1 MVVPPSECFAITYKC
16 IAIVKCLVCFYA
28 KIENYYKNSRNLS
41 DLIFLVRY
49 ADKIDANNNEI
60 SRPRD
65 WENGKETLQRGR
77 HRTTVE
83 TGSSIPPNSQGIS
96 QPNPSGAASTTS
108 RTLQKPSTVANIRL
122 SRMVANDQVFY
133 VSNEKGDRRNGSPHS
148 AAPTLKTAALG
159 RQLSPP
165 PRMTSSSSSVASIK
179 SHPTAH
185 RKRYQK
191 NFPATSSSTSGDVSR
206 VRYRDVI
213 HEVQNE
219 ALPAAATGN
228 DEDLQSVSE
237 LKLDDVPYTYDVIRP
252 RDVPFETDEGY
263 IGLNEKVDYVDESA
277 QDTDKIN
284 FLEMA
289 ERVRQLYLR
298 SKSISQAQQ

>member
-1 MVVPPSECFAITYKC
+1 MSVATRRCRIIIRTRGFHFV
-16 IAIVKCLVCFYA
+16 
-28 KIENYYKNSRNLS
+28 
-41 DLIFLVRY
+41 VRY
-49 ADKIDANNNEI
+49 ADKIDANNNNI
-60 SRPRD
+60 SQSRD
-65 WENGKETLQRGR
+65 WENGQETLQTGR

-83 TGSSIPPNSQGIS
+83 TGSRNPPSSQGLS
-96 QPNPSGAASTTS
+96 QPNPAGSAGTTS

-122 SRMVANDQVFY
+122 SRMVGNDQVFY
-133 VSNEKGDRRNGSPHS
+133 VSNDRRDGRNGLPHP
-148 AAPTLKTAALG
+148 AAPTLKTAAKE
-159 RQLSPP
+159 RRLSPPPP
-165 PRMTSSSSSVASIK
+165 PRMTSSSSSLASIK

-191 NFPATSSSTSGDVSR
+191 NFGATSSSASGDVSR

-219 ALPAAATGN
+219 AAAATTGTGN

-237 LKLDDVPYTYDVIRP
+237 LKLDDVAYTYDVIRP

-263 IGLNEKVDYVDESA
+263 IGLNERVDYVAEST
-277 QDTDKIN
+277 QDGEKIN